1 MAKTIKISD
10 ITEYELMK
18 VKKIFKNLKIS
29 GDDLEDEI
37 IKYSLRL
44 IQSINNT
51 KLPEKD

>member
-29 GDDLEDEI
+29 DNEDEI

-51 KLPEKD
+51 KFPGEEI

>member
-29 GDDLEDEI
+29 GDLEDEI